1 MTMRCFALIVFAA
14 CPVSAAPVPKE
25 LAKQSD
31 AEFLFGVWLPTT
43 VANGGAAKATAR
55 WTFDGKLTLL
65 SEPLGVGPG
74 FVPRAEWVVGID
86 PEQKPK
92 RISIGDYRGIY
103 EIADGEVRITY
114 CSGTGRPERIGPGP
128 GITYTVLRRADAPDK
143 KAIIPKHA
151 QEAKK

>member
-1 MTMRCFALIVFAA
+1 MTMRCFALMIFAA

-55 WTFDGKLTLL
+55 WTFDRKLTLL

-74 FVPRAEWVVGID
+74 FVPLAEWVVKID

-92 RISIGDYRGIY
+92 QISIGAYRGIY
-103 EIADGEVRITY
+103 EIADGEVRIAY
-114 CSGTGRPERIGPGP
+114 SGGANRPEQLKPGP
-128 GITYTVLRRADAPDK
+128 GITYTILRRVEAPDK
-143 KAIIPKHA
+143 K
-151 QEAKK
+151 